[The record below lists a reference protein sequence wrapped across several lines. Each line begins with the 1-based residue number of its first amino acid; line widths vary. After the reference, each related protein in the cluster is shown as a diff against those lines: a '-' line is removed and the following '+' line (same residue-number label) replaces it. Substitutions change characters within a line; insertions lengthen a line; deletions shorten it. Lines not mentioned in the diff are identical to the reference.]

1 MSILWSLETGR
12 PTFRSESE
20 DLPKKNITN
29 SVKKSG
35 ETLLLFV
42 AFNRVYYL
50 MNKLLFISFCFLA
63 TTVLAQK
70 IDSLDRI
77 TIPMLQEIIL
87 SDDKL
92 IDWSMG
98 ASVQS
103 IDSSLLQYNSYDLA
117 QLLASSSHIRIRT
130 YGALATSSIR
140 GAGASHT
147 QVLWNGISLN
157 SPMTGQYDLSLM
169 PLFFAKNLQVQS
181 GGLSSLLGDGAIG
194 GSVHINNALEFK
206 QAQHYSLLNSLGSFG
221 EFNLGAKASLST
233 NKTAFEIAIHQ
244 HSSKNNFRYTN
255 PYNTTETIKVSHA
268 DQFSRALQVSFSKK
282 LSESFRTD
290 FIYFYQEADRLIPP
304 TLYEAF
310 STAEKEE
317 KAHRYL
323 LKTQFVKESI
333 KWTSNTS
340 FSSDR
345 LIYVDSLKDINANH
359 NTEQYSF
366 TQALE
371 VKLNP
376 RNRFRI
382 EQRALHQIIN
392 SKSILGGDNTETRFA
407 VAANYHHTYSNN
419 FAFLL
424 SSRQEFLE
432 NQSSPFLPS
441 VGITY
446 SPSKIGLFEC
456 SLSRSYRNPS
466 WNDRY
471 WDPGGNPDLKPED
484 GLMLNVSYLKSIKY
498 KKFETE
504 IKLATY
510 YGKISDWIIWLPENG
525 YWTPGNL
532 ALVEQKGLELETNFS
547 LLTKVGVFKFT
558 NLGSLQFSTNLS
570 ERVTGDDALGK
581 QLIYVP
587 LLQLNESFSWSR
599 NSWGFTMNYH
609 YESRRF
615 TADDHSSEL
624 AAYNIASLAIYK
636 KMNLKYTVL
645 DIGFRID
652 NLFSQEYQLVQGRP
666 MPGRTLKLN
675 FNYYL

>member
-1 MSILWSLETGR
+1 M
-12 PTFRSESE
+12 
-20 DLPKKNITN
+20 
-29 SVKKSG
+29 
-35 ETLLLFV
+35 
-42 AFNRVYYL
+42 
-50 MNKLLFISFCFLA
+50 A

-77 TIPMLQEIIL
+77 PISMLQEIIL

-92 IDWSMG
+92 IVWSMG
-98 ASVQS
+98 ASIQS
-103 IDSSLLQYNSYDLA
+103 LDSSLLQYNSYDLA

-140 GAGASHT
+140 GAGAAHT

-169 PLFFAKNLQVQS
+169 PLFFANNLQVQS
-181 GGLSSLLGDGAIG
+181 GGLSSLFGDGAIG
-194 GSVHINNALEFK
+194 GSVHINNALEFN
-206 QAQHYSLLNSLGSFG
+206 QAQHYSLLKSWGSFDVY
-221 EFNLGAKASLST
+221 NLGAKASLSN

-244 HSSKNNFRYTN
+244 HSSKNNFRYTD

-268 DQFSRALQVSFSKK
+268 DQFSKALQVSFSKK

-317 KAHRYL
+317 KVHRYL
-323 LKTQFVKESI
+323 LKTKFVKESI

-345 LIYVDSLKDINANH
+345 LIYIDSLKDINATH
-359 NTEQYSF
+359 NTEQYNF

-371 VKLNP
+371 IKLNP

-392 SKSILGGDNTETRFA
+392 SKSILGGDNNETRFA
-407 VAANYHHTYSNN
+407 VAANYHHSYSNN
-419 FAFLL
+419 LAFLL

-432 NQSSPFLPS
+432 NQTSPFLPS
-441 VGITY
+441 VGLTY
-446 SPSKIGLFEC
+446 NPAKIGIFEC

-484 GLMLNVSYLKSIKY
+484 GLMLNVSYLKSIKH
-498 KKFETE
+498 KNLETD

-510 YGKISDWIIWLPENG
+510 YGKISDWIVWLPENG
-525 YWTPGNL
+525 YWTPENL
-532 ALVEQKGLELETNFS
+532 ALVEQKGLELETNIS

-587 LLQLNESFSWSR
+587 LLQLNESFSWSK

-624 AAYNIASLAIYK
+624 SAYNIASLAIYK
-636 KMNLKYTVL
+636 KMNLKYTML

-666 MPGRTLKLN
+666 MPGRAIKLN

>member
-1 MSILWSLETGR
+1 M
-12 PTFRSESE
+12 
-20 DLPKKNITN
+20 
-29 SVKKSG
+29 
-35 ETLLLFV
+35 
-42 AFNRVYYL
+42 
-50 MNKLLFISFCFLA
+50 A

-77 TIPMLQEIIL
+77 PISMLQEIIL

-92 IDWSMG
+92 IVWSMG
-98 ASVQS
+98 ASIQS
-103 IDSSLLQYNSYDLA
+103 LDSSLLQYNSYDLA

-140 GAGASHT
+140 GAGAAHT

-169 PLFFAKNLQVQS
+169 PLFFANNLQVQS
-181 GGLSSLLGDGAIG
+181 GGLSSLFGDGAIG
-194 GSVHINNALEFK
+194 GSVHINNALEFN
-206 QAQHYSLLNSLGSFG
+206 QAQHYSLLKSWGSFDVY
-221 EFNLGAKASLST
+221 NLGAKASLSN

-244 HSSKNNFRYTN
+244 HSSKNNFRYTD

-268 DQFSRALQVSFSKK
+268 DQFSKALQVSFSKK

-317 KAHRYL
+317 KVHRYL
-323 LKTQFVKESI
+323 LKTKFVKESI

-345 LIYVDSLKDINANH
+345 LIYIDSLKDINATH
-359 NTEQYSF
+359 NTEQYNF

-371 VKLNP
+371 IKLNP

-392 SKSILGGDNTETRFA
+392 SKSILGGDNNETRFA
-407 VAANYHHTYSNN
+407 VAANYHHSYSNN
-419 FAFLL
+419 LAFLL

-432 NQSSPFLPS
+432 NQTSPFLPS
-441 VGITY
+441 VGLTY
-446 SPSKIGLFEC
+446 NPAKIGIFEC

-484 GLMLNVSYLKSIKY
+484 GLMLNVSYLKSIKH
-498 KKFETE
+498 KNLETD

-510 YGKISDWIIWLPENG
+510 YGKISDWIVWLPENG
-525 YWTPGNL
+525 YWTSENL
-532 ALVEQKGLELETNFS
+532 ALVEQKGLELETNIS

-587 LLQLNESFSWSR
+587 LLQLNESFSWSK

-624 AAYNIASLAIYK
+624 SAYNIASLAIYK
-636 KMNLKYTVL
+636 KMNLKYTML

-666 MPGRTLKLN
+666 MPGRAIKLN

>member
-1 MSILWSLETGR
+1 M
-12 PTFRSESE
+12 
-20 DLPKKNITN
+20 
-29 SVKKSG
+29 
-35 ETLLLFV
+35 
-42 AFNRVYYL
+42 
-50 MNKLLFISFCFLA
+50 A

-77 TIPMLQEIIL
+77 PISMLQEIIL

-92 IDWSMG
+92 IVWSMG
-98 ASVQS
+98 ASIQS
-103 IDSSLLQYNSYDLA
+103 LDSSLLQYNSYDLA
-117 QLLASSSHIRIRT
+117 QLLASSSHIRIRN

-140 GAGASHT
+140 GAGAAHT
-147 QVLWNGISLN
+147 QVVWNGLVLN

-169 PLFFAKNLQVQS
+169 PLFFAKNIQVQS

-194 GSVHINNALEFK
+194 GSVHINNTLEFK
-206 QAQHYSLLNSLGSFG
+206 QAQHYSLLKSWGSFDVY
-221 EFNLGAKASLST
+221 NLGAKASLSN

-244 HSSKNNFRYTN
+244 HSSKNNFRYTD

-268 DQFSRALQVSFSKK
+268 DQFSKALQVSFSKK

-317 KAHRYL
+317 KVHRYL
-323 LKTQFVKESI
+323 LKTKFVKESI

-345 LIYVDSLKDINANH
+345 LIYIDSLKDINATH
-359 NTEQYSF
+359 NTEQYNF

-371 VKLNP
+371 IKLNP

-392 SKSILGGDNTETRFA
+392 SKSILGGDNNETRFA
-407 VAANYHHTYSNN
+407 VAANYHHSYSNN
-419 FAFLL
+419 LAFLL

-432 NQSSPFLPS
+432 NQTSPFLPS
-441 VGITY
+441 VGLTY
-446 SPSKIGLFEC
+446 NPAKIGIFEC

-484 GLMLNVSYLKSIKY
+484 GLMLNVSYLKSIKH
-498 KKFETE
+498 KNLETD

-510 YGKISDWIIWLPENG
+510 YGKISDWIVWLPENG
-525 YWTPGNL
+525 YWTPENL
-532 ALVEQKGLELETNFS
+532 ALVEQKGLELETNIS

-587 LLQLNESFSWSR
+587 LLQLNESFSWSK

-624 AAYNIASLAIYK
+624 SAYNIASLAIYK
-636 KMNLKYTVL
+636 KMNLKYTML

-666 MPGRTLKLN
+666 MPGRAIKLN

>member
-1 MSILWSLETGR
+1 
-12 PTFRSESE
+12 
-20 DLPKKNITN
+20 
-29 SVKKSG
+29 
-35 ETLLLFV
+35 
-42 AFNRVYYL
+42 

-70 IDSLDRI
+70 IDSLDR
-77 TIPMLQEIIL
+77 TPIPMLHEIIL

-98 ASVQS
+98 ASIQS
-103 IDSSLLQYNSYDLA
+103 LDSSLKVYKSYDLA
-117 QLLASSSHIRIRT
+117 QLLASSTHIRIRT

-140 GAGASHT
+140 GAGAAHT

-181 GGLSSLLGDGAIG
+181 GGLSYLLGDGAIG
-194 GSVHINNALEFK
+194 GSLHINNELQFNQGK
-206 QAQHYSLLNSLGSFG
+206 HYSILKSLGSFG
-221 EFNLGAKASLST
+221 EFNLGVKANLSN
-233 NKTAFEIAIHQ
+233 NKSAVEIAIHR
-244 HSSKNNFRYTN
+244 HWSKNNFPYTN
-255 PYNTTETIKVSHA
+255 PYNSTETIKGTHA
-268 DQFSRALQVSFSKK
+268 NQFSRALQVSFSKK
-282 LSESFRTD
+282 LSESFRAD
-290 FIYFYQEADRLIPP
+290 FIYFYQEANRLIPP

-323 LKTQFVKESI
+323 LKTKFVKESI

-366 TQALE
+366 KQALE

-376 RNRFRI
+376 RNRIRI

-392 SKSILGGDNTETRFA
+392 SKSILGRDNKETRFA

-419 FAFLL
+419 LAFLL

-432 NQSSPFLPS
+432 NHNSPFLPS
-441 VGITY
+441 LGLTY
-446 SPSKIGLFEC
+446 SPAKIGLFEC

-466 WNDRY
+466 WNDLY

-484 GLMLNVSYLKSIKY
+484 GLMLNLSYLKSIKH
-498 KKFETE
+498 KNFATD

-510 YGKISDWIIWLPENG
+510 YGKISDWIIWLPVNG
-525 YWTPGNL
+525 YWTPENF
-532 ALVEQKGLELETNFS
+532 ALVEQKGLELETILS

-558 NLGSLQFSTNLS
+558 NLGSLQLSTNLS
-570 ERVTGDDALGK
+570 ERVTGDHALGK

-587 LLQLNESFSWSR
+587 LLQLNESFSWSK
-599 NSWGFTMNYH
+599 NSLGFTMNYH

-624 AAYNIASLAIYK
+624 AAYNIASIALYK
-636 KMNLKYTVL
+636 KVKLKYTML
-645 DIGFRID
+645 DIGFNID
-652 NLFSQEYQLVQGRP
+652 NLFSQDYQLVQGRP

-675 FNYYL
+675 FHCYL

>member
-1 MSILWSLETGR
+1 M
-12 PTFRSESE
+12 
-20 DLPKKNITN
+20 
-29 SVKKSG
+29 
-35 ETLLLFV
+35 
-42 AFNRVYYL
+42 
-50 MNKLLFISFCFLA
+50 A

-77 TIPMLQEIIL
+77 PISMLQEIIL

-92 IDWSMG
+92 IVWSMG
-98 ASVQS
+98 ASIQS
-103 IDSSLLQYNSYDLA
+103 LDSSLLQYNSYDLA
-117 QLLASSSHIRIRT
+117 QLLASSSHIRIRN

-140 GAGASHT
+140 GAGAAHT
-147 QVLWNGISLN
+147 QVVWNGLVLN

-169 PLFFAKNLQVQS
+169 PLFFAKNIQVQS

-194 GSVHINNALEFK
+194 GSVHINNTLEFK
-206 QAQHYSLLNSLGSFG
+206 QAQHYSLLKSWGSFDVY
-221 EFNLGAKASLST
+221 NLGAKASLSN

-244 HSSKNNFRYTN
+244 HSSKNNFRYTD

-317 KAHRYL
+317 KVHRYL
-323 LKTQFVKESI
+323 LKTKFVKESI

-345 LIYVDSLKDINANH
+345 LIYIDSLKDINATH
-359 NTEQYSF
+359 NTEQYNF

-371 VKLNP
+371 IKLNP

-392 SKSILGGDNTETRFA
+392 SKSILGGDNNETRFA
-407 VAANYHHTYSNN
+407 VAANYHHSYSNN
-419 FAFLL
+419 LAFLL

-432 NQSSPFLPS
+432 NQTSPFLPS
-441 VGITY
+441 VGLTY
-446 SPSKIGLFEC
+446 NPAKIGIFEC

-484 GLMLNVSYLKSIKY
+484 GLMLNVSYLKSIKH
-498 KKFETE
+498 KNLETD

-510 YGKISDWIIWLPENG
+510 YGKISDWIVWLPENG
-525 YWTPGNL
+525 YWTPENL
-532 ALVEQKGLELETNFS
+532 ALVEQKGLELETNIS

-587 LLQLNESFSWSR
+587 LLQLNESFSWSK

-624 AAYNIASLAIYK
+624 SAYNIASLAIYK
-636 KMNLKYTVL
+636 KMNLKYTML

-666 MPGRTLKLN
+666 MPGRAIKLN